1 MRRPLFV
8 LAVSL
13 FAAPALFAQQPSA
26 RPLAPALRPYT
37 ACKLQGG
44 PDLVEV
50 TPLITPKSV
59 RTIQTM
65 HGNKQVQLVDGARL
79 VFSYQDSDLFANAK
93 IEELPAASYA
103 QSKEDLISNFEK
115 ILSSDDLAGRNYGMQ
130 AALHGFE
137 IYGLDKKMLTGTN
150 IGIYVMFDNT
160 EHVVTTIYFLNADPA
175 RRKFATLDEYAGL
188 RDVFLS
194 KYTACVRAKLS
205 APAAPPAPAK
215 RR

>member
-1 MRRPLFV
+1 MRRLLFA
-8 LAVSL
+8 LAACL
-13 FAAPALFAQQPSA
+13 FAATTLSAQQQT

-37 ACKLQGG
+37 TCKLQGG

-50 TPLITPKSV
+50 TPLVTPKSV
-59 RTIQTM
+59 RTVQTRQ
-65 HGNKQVQLVDGARL
+65 GNKQIQLLDGARL
-79 VFSYQDSDLFANAK
+79 VFSYADSDLFATAK

-103 QSKEDLISNFEK
+103 QSKDDLISNFEK

-130 AALHGFE
+130 PTMHGFE
-137 IYGLDKKMLTGTN
+137 IYGLDKKMLTGSN
-150 IGIYVMFDNT
+150 LGIYVMFDNNT
-160 EHVVTTIYFLNADPA
+160 HVVTTMYFLNAEA
-175 RRKFATLDEYAGL
+175 EHRKFATLAEYAGL

-205 APAAPPAPAK
+205 APAATPPA